1 MSHQNGFVPG
11 VILLPYRH
19 FPTGVHPMIAARD
32 FQPCWLRLVLLCLLL
47 GQSLD
52 GSAADAQAPI
62 HEGVASCAS
71 GTCHGAIEAAPDG
84 HILGNEYVTWTRR
97 DAHARAYATL
107 QSPQSQRIAGKLGL
121 PSAVTAQIC
130 LDCHTDNVPAAQRG
144 ARFQLSDG
152 VGCEACHGGAGSWLA
167 AHAASKGTHADNL
180 KAGLYPTDAPVER
193 AKLCLSCHFGNA
205 RKFVTHRLMGAGHP
219 RMSFEL
225 DTFTAL
231 QPAHF
236 RVDADY
242 RQRKSGANGVQVWAL
257 GQAVAVTQ
265 FLDNFIRSLDDRNEL
280 FPELVFFDCHAC
292 HHPMRDQR
300 WQPQPLVG
308 LGPGR
313 VRLND
318 AHFLMLRHIAL
329 RVDPALGA
337 RLSQQILALHQATAE
352 SHQATR
358 AQAQALRK
366 QVDSLVPRIAVHDFS
381 ATEMRGMLDAI
392 IMEGQHGEDQDYV
405 AAEQATMAI
414 ATLTA
419 ALENAGALS
428 HAQTQS
434 IDKALAPLYDAV
446 QHDEHYRPAQF
457 SQALRTV
464 RGALPR

>member
-1 MSHQNGFVPG
+1 
-11 VILLPYRH
+11 
-19 FPTGVHPMIAARD
+19 MIAAHVSL
-32 FQPCWLRLVLLCLLL
+32 PNWHRLALLCLLL
-47 GQSLD
+47 VLSLNV
-52 GSAADAQAPI
+52 SAVDAQAPI

-71 GTCHGAIEAAPDG
+71 GTCHGAIEAATDG
-84 HILGNEYVTWTRR
+84 RILGNEYVTWTRR

-130 LDCHTDNVPAAQRG
+130 LDCHTDNVPAGQRG

-152 VGCEACHGGAGSWLA
+152 VGCEACHGGAGPWLA
-167 AHAASKGTHADNL
+167 SHTTGKATHADNL
-180 KAGLYPTDAPVER
+180 KAGLYPTDTPMER

-205 RKFVTHRLMGAGHP
+205 SKFVTHRLMGAGHP

-242 RQRKSGANGVQVWAL
+242 RQRKSDATGVHVWAQ
-257 GQAVAVTQ
+257 GQAVAVMQ
-265 FLDNFIRSLDDRNEL
+265 FLDNFIHSLDKHNEL

-292 HHPMRDQR
+292 HHLMRDKR

-318 AHFLMLRHIAL
+318 AHFLMLRHIVT
-329 RVDPALGA
+329 RVEPALGA
-337 RLSQQILALHQATAE
+337 QLAQQIRTLHQATTA

-358 AQAQALRK
+358 AQAMSLRAH
-366 QVDSLVPRIAVHDFS
+366 VDSLGPRIAAHDFT

-392 IMEGQHGEDQDYV
+392 IMEGQRGEDQDYV

-434 IDKALAPLYDAV
+434 INQALAPLYDAV

-464 RGALPR
+464 RAALPR

>member
-1 MSHQNGFVPG
+1 
-11 VILLPYRH
+11 
-19 FPTGVHPMIAARD
+19 MIAAALHD
-32 FQPCWLRLVLLCLLL
+32 LQPTWHRLALLCLLL
-47 GQSLD
+47 GLSLD
-52 GSAADAQAPI
+52 VSAADAQAPI

-107 QSPQSQRIAGKLGL
+107 QSAPAQRIARKLGL

-130 LDCHTDNVPAAQRG
+130 LDCHTDNVSVAQRG
-144 ARFQLSDG
+144 VRFQLSDG
-152 VGCEACHGGAGSWLA
+152 VGCEACHGGAGPWLA
-167 AHAASKGTHADNL
+167 SHTTGKATHADNI
-180 KAGLYPTDAPVER
+180 KAGLYPTDAPAQR
-193 AKLCLSCHFGNA
+193 ATLCLSCHFGNDS
-205 RKFVTHRLMGAGHP
+205 KFVTHRLMGAGHP

-257 GQAVAVTQ
+257 GQAGAVRQ

-318 AHFLMLRHIAL
+318 AHFLMLRHIVT

-337 RLSQQILALHQATAE
+337 QLAEQIRALHQATTA

-358 AQAQALRK
+358 MQAQALRA
-366 QVDSLVPRIAVHDFS
+366 QVDSLGPRIATHDFS
-381 ATEMRGMLDAI
+381 TTEMRGMLDAI
-392 IMEGQHGEDQDYV
+392 ITEGQHGEDQDYV

-414 ATLTA
+414 ATLTT

-428 HAQTQS
+428 HAQTQA
-434 IDKALAPLYDAV
+434 INQALAPLYDAV